1 MEYIKHIFGGSNSK
15 QKKVSNKNLNKNSN
29 KTKSQMCSNT
39 IERKISKKEK
49 IINPKTNVESYKY
62 TYKYIK
68 NDKVIKDK
76 NIINKLNNIRIP
88 PNYQD
93 VKICLNNTKIL
104 GYGYDEDN
112 RKQVI
117 YNPEFRNKQQI
128 KKHKHLIDFGVALPN
143 ITKTM
148 TKDLNG
154 TNRKLQLISLI
165 LHLIQICDFR
175 IGNETLTKKHE
186 HYGVSTLNCKHI
198 KFLPNNYIEI
208 SFIGKK
214 GVENYCKFQHKNIY
228 NILKDLLKK
237 NCKKVNTKK
246 SDNINNFNSIFIY
259 IDENNNE
266 KKVNASDVND
276 YLKQFGN
283 FTSKNFR
290 TWNANSYFIQNYLE
304 SISNEEQTIKKHLNS
319 SIEKVSLKLHNTKS
333 VCKKEYL
340 NSNLI
345 NLIENN
351 NDKFLKNVNPLKSG
365 TFNYLHLLKNNI
377 V

>member
-1 MEYIKHIFGGSNSK
+1 MEYIKYIFGGSNSTPK
-15 QKKVSNKNLNKNSN
+15 QQSNKKSN
-29 KTKSQMCSNT
+29 KKSMCKNT

-49 IINPKTNVESYKY
+49 KINPKTNKESYTY

-68 NDKVIKDK
+68 NNNEIRDK
-76 NIINKLNNIRIP
+76 NIVEKLNNIRIP

-93 VKICLNNTKIL
+93 VKICLNNSKIL
-104 GYGYDEDN
+104 GYGYDDDN

-117 YNPEFRNKQQI
+117 YNPDFRDKQQV
-128 KKHKHLIDFGVALPN
+128 KKHKHLIEFGETLPE
-143 ITKTM
+143 ITKRM
-148 TKDLNG
+148 DIDLKGNDK
-154 TNRKLQLISLI
+154 KLKLISLI

-198 KFLPNNYIEI
+198 KFLPDNYIEI
-208 SFIGKK
+208 NFICKK

-228 NILKDLLKK
+228 KILKDLLKENCNSK
-237 NCKKVNTKK
+237 N
-246 SDNINNFNSIFIY
+246 NINSIFVY
-259 IDENNNE
+259 LDDDNNE
-266 KKVNASDVND
+266 KKVTASDVNE

-304 SISNEEQTIKKHLNS
+304 SISNEDKSKLNEEKTIKKHLNS

-340 NSNLI
+340 NSKLLNLV
-345 NLIENN
+345 ERNN
-351 NDKFLKNVNPLKSG
+351 RKFLRNINSNKSG
-365 TFNYLHLLKNNI
+365 THNYLYLLKNSI